1 MGPSPTV
8 GGVEDVA
15 ERQVFRP
22 TSGRVF
28 GVLALLVGVGLAVI
42 GLTSGS
48 DGVVWPLVAVGVFV
62 AVLAWAAMLRPVVI
76 VEGDRLVLRNMVDTV
91 RIPLAAVEEV
101 VVRQVLAVRV
111 GERRFTSAAIGR
123 TRRQIRRDD
132 KLPGAG
138 RDRSP
143 VELAE
148 NSYGMYVE
156 DQIRTLAKQ
165 ARDRLGVAQFSDEQ
179 ERLAGEVTKTPAVPE
194 IAGLAVPALA
204 LVVLIVL

>member
-1 MGPSPTV
+1 M
-8 GGVEDVA
+8 EDVA

-22 TSGRVF
+22 TSGRVS
-28 GVLALLVGVGLAVI
+28 GVLALLVGLGLAVL
-42 GLTSGS
+42 GLTTSG
-48 DGVVWPLVAVGVFV
+48 GVEWALVAVGVFV

-76 VEGDRLVLRNMVDTV
+76 VEDDRLVLRNMVDTV
-91 RIPLAAVEEV
+91 RIPLAAIEEIA
-101 VVRQVLAVRV
+101 VRQVLAVRV

-123 TRRQIRRDD
+123 SRRQIRRDD

-148 NSYGMYVE
+148 DSYGMFVE
-156 DQIRTLAKQ
+156 DRIRTLSKQ
-165 ARDRLGVAQFSDEQ
+165 ARERLGIAPFSDEQ
-179 ERLAGEVTKTPAVPE
+179 ERLGAEVTKTPAVAE
-194 IAGLAVPALA
+194 ITGLAVPAVA